1 MSLPKSP
8 FRNNVEQR
16 VQPKKSKEEQALD
29 NEKFYDND
37 GLNLDDL
44 TLDDTRLSDDSL
56 TEDDDNLSLGE
67 NSNELNDLDDT
78 AYLNNDS
85 ESGEEDY
92 LIVLD
97 EDDNELS
104 SSEQGAEPQESLLVE
119 ENDENQFGVEDEEE
133 YSLADDEDSDSSED
147 KVEENLLD
155 SDQANTYEDDEEN
168 PVEDKLS
175 EESEENGT
183 EDDGD
188 WGEIDLLNK
197 APRDSTSNDAVGS
210 PESRSNGL
218 SGVAP
223 AIPPRPSRDGLR
235 GVPTRPIRS
244 VPRTTAS
251 ERILDSL
258 DRTKSIDAI
267 AKSHPELGMVK
278 QAPLT
283 QQRLVP
289 LVEGQPKQQKKVINT
304 HRSGSIT
311 SDWVMTSDYAVF
323 AHLEEKIRTMV
334 GEIQQTLSDNGK
346 SEWIGEARRERNTE
360 KFVDAADYIDRMITR
375 SLSSNAGMSIDPQDT
390 NYFIASVLNEILGF
404 GPIEPLWND
413 PTVSEIM
420 INGPGEVRIER
431 KGMKEVV
438 PGIKFR
444 DQEHAMQTANSF
456 LTFTGRSVNT
466 RTPFADASL
475 PDGSRIN
482 VVHPVIAPDGPF
494 ITIRRFPDT
503 VFSLEKLVQVGS
515 MDEDMAVILGNL
527 VNIGV
532 SIVVA
537 GSTGTGKALD
547 VDTPIPTPAGMIRLG
562 DLNVGDTVYGADGL
576 PTTIVGVFD
585 QKGGRTCYIVRFS
598 DGNSVI
604 ADAEHNWLVNGEVMT
619 TQQIVDTPEVT
630 EWKVPLTQ
638 AVQYSKQ
645 DLPVDPYLLGYW
657 FGCCN
662 PNGLISAENP
672 DVESVLQERNINYR
686 LSFKRTGTMIEV
698 DGFSDMLS
706 ALGLSDGLATTKPL
720 FIPEAYLIASEE
732 QRRAL
737 LAGILDN
744 DAILHKNDGTIELIV
759 SNNEGLARQIL
770 RLTGSL
776 GIVAQFKE
784 MQYGDDHLI
793 TLIISTEQDVFH
805 RKGLAEL
812 HRQVR
817 VSVQNF
823 KTIISVEPTDSVSVR
838 CITVNN
844 HDHLYLFGEHHTVTH
859 NTSMLN
865 ALSGCIDD
873 TERIITVEDTL
884 ELQLHPKKNRLPMQS
899 RPPGPNG
906 NDGISIRD
914 VVRNTLRMAPD
925 RIVVG
930 EVRDSSAYDMLQAMS
945 TGHDG
950 SLTTTHASNPR
961 GTLERLQSLASEAES
976 LDPERA
982 MTLIAGAVDIIINL
996 DRFHEDGSRRVVAV
1010 SEVPSVLEDNG
1021 DRRVLLPR
1029 LLWEWV
1035 RDGETEVLDGYEKI
1049 KDENGDEQEIP
1060 RMRKV
1065 LVGHYEK
1072 VNDLS
1077 DSFNAKYAMSAR
1089 TMKSKDELYELSAVE
1104 APGE

>member
-8 FRNNVEQR
+8 FKNNFEQR
-16 VQPKKSKEEQALD
+16 NQPKKTAEEVALE
-29 NEKFYDND
+29 NEEFYTND
-37 GLNLDDL
+37 GLNLDEINLENNKQESDTKAGEHPEAQEPL
-44 TLDDTRLSDDSL
+44 DSVYESFEVKDDSSNFDESDGDDDALVITVDDSDDDEPLVYHDDQDDENDEDTTLKINHEDMFSQHEDGTEGVHSDGDNDEELPEHGEEDEIDADVTGETESNSDDSAE
-56 TEDDDNLSLGE
+56 TDD
-67 NSNELNDLDDT
+67 
-78 AYLNNDS
+78 
-85 ESGEEDY
+85 
-92 LIVLD
+92 
-97 EDDNELS
+97 
-104 SSEQGAEPQESLLVE
+104 
-119 ENDENQFGVEDEEE
+119 ENDKTWEEVD
-133 YSLADDEDSDSSED
+133 L
-147 KVEENLLD
+147 
-155 SDQANTYEDDEEN
+155 
-168 PVEDKLS
+168 LS
-175 EESEENGT
+175 EEPYHNAS
-183 EDDGD
+183 DD
-188 WGEIDLLNK
+188 
-197 APRDSTSNDAVGS
+197 TVGS
-210 PESRSNGL
+210 PDGRSE
-218 SGVAP
+218 GVSDATP
-223 AIPPRPSRDGLR
+223 TIPPRPVRGGLR

-244 VPRTTAS
+244 VTQSPAS
-251 ERILDSL
+251 NRIMDAV
-258 DRTKSIDAI
+258 DQGKSIDAL
-267 AKSHPELGMVK
+267 AMSRPELGLAKV
-278 QAPLT
+278 APLT
-283 QQRLVP
+283 QQRTAPVMDA
-289 LVEGQPKQQKKVINT
+289 QPQKQKKVINT
-304 HRSGSIT
+304 RRSGSIT
-311 SDWVMTSDYAVF
+311 SKWAIEEDYAIF
-323 AHLEEKIRTMV
+323 AHLEDKIKEMV
-334 GEIQQTLSDNGK
+334 AEIQKILSDNGR
-346 SEWIGEARRERNTE
+346 SEWIGEARRERNTQ
-360 KFVDAADYIDRMITR
+360 KFADAADYIDRMITR
-375 SLSSNAGMSIDPQDT
+375 ALSANGGITVDPQDT

-420 INGPGEVRIER
+420 INGPEEVRVER
-431 KGMKEVV
+431 RGMKEIAK
-438 PGIKFR
+438 GIKFR
-444 DQEHAMQTANSF
+444 DSEHAMQTANSF
-456 LTFTGRSVNT
+456 LTFTGRTVNT

-482 VVHPVIAPDGPF
+482 VVHPVIAPQGPF

-515 MDEDMAVILGNL
+515 MDEDMAIILGNL

-547 VDTPIPTPAGMIRLG
+547 VNTPIPTPNGMVLLG
-562 DLNVGDTVYGADGL
+562 DLVTGDTVYGADGL
-576 PTTIVGVFD
+576 PTTITAIYD
-585 QKGGRTCYIVRFS
+585 QPDGRECYLVRFS

-604 ADAEHNWLVNGEVMT
+604 ADAEHNWFVNGEVMT
-619 TQQIVDTPEVT
+619 TQQMVDSPEIS
-630 EWKVPLTQ
+630 EWNIPLTE
-638 AVQYSKQ
+638 AVQYRTQ
-645 DLPVDPYLLGYW
+645 ELPVDPYLLGYW
-657 FGCCN
+657 FGCAN

-672 DVESVLQERNINYR
+672 DVESVLQSRGINYGME
-686 LSFKRTGTMIEV
+686 FKRNGTMIKV
-698 DGFSDMLS
+698 DGFSDMLD
-706 ALGLSDGLATTKPL
+706 ALGLSDGQTTTRPL
-720 FIPEAYLIASEE
+720 FIPEAYLIASVE
-732 QRRAL
+732 QRKDL

-776 GIVAQFKE
+776 GIVAEFKE
-784 MQYGDDHLI
+784 MQYGNDHLI
-793 TLIISTEQDVFH
+793 TLTITTGKDVFY
-805 RKGLAEL
+805 RKGLAEI
-812 HRQVR
+812 HREVR
-817 VSVQNF
+817 GEVANT
-823 KTIISVEPTDSVSVR
+823 KKIISIELTDSVKVR
-838 CITVNN
+838 CITVDN

-884 ELQLHPKKNRLPMQS
+884 ELQLNPKKNRLPMQS

-982 MTLIAGAVDIIINL
+982 MSLIAGAVDVIINL
-996 DRFHEDGSRRVVAV
+996 ERFHEDGSRRVVAV
-1010 SEVPSVLEDNG
+1010 SEVPSTLTDTG

-1035 RDGETEVLDGYEKI
+1035 RTGEEEVIDGYDEVR
-1049 KDENGDEQEIP
+1049 DENGEIQQVP

-1065 LVGHYEK
+1065 LVGHYVKRNE
-1072 VNDLS
+1072 LS
-1077 DSFNAKYAMSAR
+1077 DSFNAKYAMGAR
-1089 TMKSKDELYELSAVE
+1089 TLKTKEELYELSAVE